1 MAVNPA
7 LLGMAIG
14 GIQAG
19 IGAIGMRKARRASE
33 KAIEGIGTYTESPEI
48 QKLYKMQQ
56 QRLGTGLGATAR
68 GIAKEGIE
76 ASTGQAVTQA
86 QQMGRGSGLA
96 AIGALAAGRQRAYRD
111 LAGQEAAAEE
121 RNIGRFAQATQLS
134 ASERARRMAG
144 QQEKAQLKANVALQR
159 LAAKRAMVSQGLS
172 AAAGSAASA
181 ATDGGIDFS
190 GKKKPQ
196 GRVVTFEQAMPDF
209 RPPSINGGVPSG
221 LRASALRSQNP
232 QVFGMG
238 YDNL

>member
-14 GIQAG
+14 GLQAG
-19 IGAIGMRKARRASE
+19 IGSIGMRKTRQAAD

-68 GIAKEGIE
+68 GVAKEGIE

-121 RNIGRFAQATQLS
+121 RNIGRFTQATQLS
-134 ASERARRMAG
+134 ASDRARRMAG

-159 LAAKRAMVSQGLS
+159 LAAKRAMVSQGLA

-181 ATDGGIDFS
+181 TTDGGF
-190 GKKKPQ
+190 GLPKKDKPQ
-196 GRVVTFEQAMPDF
+196 GKVITFEQARPDF
-209 RPPSINGGVPSG
+209 RPPSISGGVPSG

>member
-1 MAVNPA
+1 M
-7 LLGMAIG
+7 GEIG
-14 GIQAG
+14 GILEAAQKSIGTTIGLGQAA
-19 IGAIGMRKARRASE
+19 IGAIGMRKVRRAAD

-68 GIAKEGIE
+68 GVAKEGIE

-96 AIGALAAGRQRAYRD
+96 AIGALAAGRQRAFRD

-121 RNIGRFAQATQLS
+121 RNIGRFTQATQLS
-134 ASERARRMAG
+134 ASDRARRMEG

-159 LAAKRAMVSQGLS
+159 LAAKRAMVSQGLA

-181 ATDGGIDFS
+181 AA
-190 GKKKPQ
+190 
-196 GRVVTFEQAMPDF
+196 E
-209 RPPSINGGVPSG
+209 GGVQFPS
-221 LRASALRSQNP
+221 RNKTKTSASNSQNP
-232 QVFGMG
+232 QVFGME
-238 YDNL
+238 YDKM

>member
-14 GIQAG
+14 GLQAG
-19 IGAIGMRKARRASE
+19 IGSIGMRKTRQAAD

-68 GIAKEGIE
+68 GVAKEGIE

-96 AIGALAAGRQRAYRD
+96 AIGALAAGRQRAFRD

-121 RNIGRFAQATQLS
+121 RNIGRFTQATQLS
-134 ASERARRMAG
+134 ASDRARRMAG

-159 LAAKRAMVSQGLS
+159 LAAKRAMVSQGLA

-181 ATDGGIDFS
+181 AAGGRRDAANNDGSD
-190 GKKKPQ
+190 
-196 GRVVTFEQAMPDF
+196 
-209 RPPSINGGVPSG
+209 GVE
-221 LRASALRSQNP
+221 
-232 QVFGMG
+232 GMR
-238 YDNL
+238 YRNM